1 MAQKYVTLEEAAD
14 RLGMSAERLSEL
26 REQGKTHGYRDG
38 TSWKFKA
45 EEIDRLEA
53 EDIAKSE
60 PATEDVDLDLG
71 TESSGGS
78 DSLLLSEV
86 ELGDSDASSTSK
98 IIGGS
103 DQQGEAAGGEGSDLE
118 LAADSGLDLEL
129 PSSSINLDIDS
140 SGSDVQLASPSSDLL
155 SGDEGGSEVLASGP
169 GSQFE
174 NLDELDIDLEVE
186 SSRIMSG
193 DDVFDAPAPGGPAA
207 SAGSELSLDTPD
219 EPTEVAP
226 TGGSEI
232 DLTADDDLVLGEGSG
247 SDITLSSADSGISLL
262 GASDSGLSLDDPD
275 LDLGGS
281 EVESL
286 KLSIDEDVSAEPE
299 APAPELE
306 SGEDFLLTPMAE
318 APDEESDDSG
328 SQVIALDSEADL
340 DENAVTQLGS
350 MPAVIAA
357 AVEESSA
364 PAMLEEDLSGIEEAV
379 VVPVMAEAPMTM
391 APAAAAEPAYSGLVI
406 ASLMGTVSVLGI
418 VMMMMFDLVRNMWSW
433 NESYTLKSGL
443 MDSILS
449 FLGYK

>member
-14 RLGMSAERLSEL
+14 RLGVSVERLSEL

-38 TSWKFKA
+38 SSWKFKA

-53 EDIAKSE
+53 DDITKSE
-60 PATEDVDLDLG
+60 AAAEDLDLDLG

-78 DSLLLSEV
+78 DSLLLSEI
-86 ELGDSDASSTSK
+86 ELGDSDATSTSK

-103 DQQGEAAGGEGSDLE
+103 DQGEAAGGEGSDLE

-129 PSSSINLDIDS
+129 PSSSINLDLDS

-174 NLDELDIDLEVE
+174 DLDELEIDLEVE

-207 SAGSELSLDTPD
+207 AAGSELSLDTPD
-219 EPTEVAP
+219 EPTEVVP
-226 TGGSEI
+226 TSGSEI
-232 DLTADDDLVLGEGSG
+232 DLAADDDLVLGEGSG

-286 KLSIDEDVSAEPE
+286 KLSLDDVSVEPE
-299 APAPELE
+299 APAAELE

-350 MPAVIAA
+350 MPAAIAA

-364 PAMLEEDLSGIEEAV
+364 PVMLEEDLGEIEEAG
-379 VVPVMAEAPMTM
+379 VVPAAMAEAPMTM
-391 APAAAAEPAYSGLVI
+391 APATAAEPAYSGLVI

-443 MDSILS
+443 MESILG
-449 FLGYK
+449 FLGFN